1 LIENIIKECFGL
13 EIKVEFKDFEIDEDK
28 INEYIEFKENEEA
41 KIVTD
46 TVIKNNEKTQ
56 KTEKSEKTSGESK
69 SNVSSAGGEKS
80 EVIFGKNFND
90 SVMNMSEVT
99 QDSGRVVVKGEI
111 IRTEA
116 RELKSGKLLYVF
128 DVTDF
133 TNSLTVKIF
142 WTRTSPEVL

>member
-56 KTEKSEKTSGESK
+56 KTEKSEKTSGNQKAMYLRPVGK
-69 SNVSSAGGEKS
+69 SPRLFLA
-80 EVIFGKNFND
+80 
-90 SVMNMSEVT
+90 
-99 QDSGRVVVKGEI
+99 
-111 IRTEA
+111 RTLMTA
-116 RELKSGKLLYVF
+116 
-128 DVTDF
+128 
-133 TNSLTVKIF
+133 
-142 WTRTSPEVL
+142 

>member
-1 LIENIIKECFGL
+1 MFGL

-56 KTEKSEKTSGESK
+56 KLRKVKKTSGESK

-80 EVIFGKNFND
+80 RLFLA
-90 SVMNMSEVT
+90 
-99 QDSGRVVVKGEI
+99 
-111 IRTEA
+111 RTLMTA
-116 RELKSGKLLYVF
+116 
-128 DVTDF
+128 
-133 TNSLTVKIF
+133 
-142 WTRTSPEVL
+142 